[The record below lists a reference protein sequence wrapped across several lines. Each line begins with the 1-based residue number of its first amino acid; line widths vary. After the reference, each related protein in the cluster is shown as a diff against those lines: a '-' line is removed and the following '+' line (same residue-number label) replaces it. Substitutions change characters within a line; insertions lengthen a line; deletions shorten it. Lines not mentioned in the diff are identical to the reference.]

1 MGTLIDDAIRRFT
14 PAMAGMRMSPEEFD
28 AVRDWAGDYNYE
40 LVQGVLVVVPPPSEG
55 ERGPNEML
63 GHWLLNYKEG
73 HPQGTSL
80 DYTLPENMIKSPDSR
95 RRADRV
101 MWTGLGRLPD
111 VQEDPPSIAVEFV
124 SAGKRSVRR
133 DYVDKRNEYM
143 AVGLKE
149 YWIIDRF
156 RRRMTVYR
164 REGDE
169 IIELVIPEDEVYSTP
184 LLPGFQVDLAKLLAI
199 ADALDTKRR
208 GRPRRR

>member
-1 MGTLIDDAIRRFT
+1 MSTLIDEKIRRLT
-14 PAMAGMRMSPEEFD
+14 PAMAGMRMSPDEFD

-55 ERGPNEML
+55 ERGPNELL
-63 GHWLLNYKEG
+63 GYWLLGYKEH
-73 HPQGTSL
+73 HPQGAAL

-95 RRADRV
+95 RRADRAI
-101 MWTGLGRLPD
+101 WTGLGRLPNA
-111 VQEDPPSIAVEFV
+111 QEDPPSIAVEFV

-143 AVGLKE
+143 AVGLQE

-156 RRRMTVYR
+156 RRQMTVYR

-169 IIELVIPEDEVYSTP
+169 IIELVIPEDEVYSTL

-208 GRPRRR
+208 RRARRG